1 MGSNPDMPHDEPER
15 RIARWARRVF
25 GPKLPIREPVR
36 ELCVCPDCKTRV
48 VVTVDVGER
57 DDEHWWLRLRCGECS
72 AMRELIATDEEAQR
86 YGRELDRGVAL
97 IAGELARLERERMAD
112 EARMLSE
119 ALERDLIDAGDF
131 ER

>member
-1 MGSNPDMPHDEPER
+1 V
-15 RIARWARRVF
+15 AAAA
-25 GPKLPIREPVR
+25 
-36 ELCVCPDCKTRV
+36 
-48 VVTVDVGER
+48 
-57 DDEHWWLRLRCGECS
+57 LRECS